1 MKVLIFENE
10 FYKVEN
16 AFKYV
21 NQKYFNG
28 ILEFTV
34 ITKSQDFKNFNEVS
48 NFDYVFLDIS
58 LALKSD
64 LDGFGILKKIEDENI
79 KIKKLIILTG
89 NGDIK
94 NKLNEL
100 GLKDYPIILKP
111 VVFSRLYDHLN
122 VVNN

>member
-28 ILEFTV
+28 LLEFNV
-34 ITKSQDFKNFNEVS
+34 IPKSQDFRNLNDLV
-48 NFDYVFLDIS
+48 NYDYIFLDIS

-64 LDGFGILKKIEDENI
+64 LDGFGILKKIEEDNI
-79 KIKKLIILTG
+79 QIKKLIILTG

-94 NKLNEL
+94 NKLREL
-100 GLKDYPIILKP
+100 GLKDYPVILKP
-111 VVFSRLYDHLN
+111 VVFSRLYDHLK
-122 VVNN
+122 VTAE